1 MNSRCSNQLDQYDQ
15 YGKYASPIPMSQQM
29 MSQNLSMS
37 NMRQSFATP
46 NTLIDKPDF
55 INKGGVMHNNL
66 GDKLLSEH
74 VIEYKIHITSADRD
88 TAYYPSPFNMKIP
101 FGSGLRSPFIPRKF
115 ENVKYVT
122 LDSLVLPRVLEIDT
136 SQTSDT
142 GTHSPYL
149 FPSVPSSGTGF
160 KSDGKTGTPTVN
172 NMNVLT
178 NRRFL
183 IVKIVELSTN
193 RTLGTSTLFDRDTFV
208 IVPDYDSGLDNWVWK
223 PLHNSRVIY
232 QNSLLHNIS
241 ELSFLLL
248 DENGNV
254 LTLYDG
260 AGNNILTTTTINLN
274 NQTYTTYVNTNSGST
289 SVAYTNGVTQ
299 VWYNLTFGVIENEL
313 TTTTSYK

>member
-1 MNSRCSNQLDQYDQ
+1 MNNRSSNQYDQ
-15 YGKYASPIPMSQQM
+15 YGKYANPTPMSQQM
-29 MSQNLSMS
+29 TTQNLGMS
-37 NMRQSFATP
+37 NIRQSFTTP

-55 INKGGVMHNNL
+55 TNRGGVMHNNL
-66 GDKLLSEH
+66 GDKLLSEN

-88 TAYYPSPFNMKIP
+88 ISYYPSPFNMKIP

-122 LDSLVLPRVLEIDT
+122 LDTLVLPRVLEIDT
-136 SQTSDT
+136 TNGMSNP
-142 GTHSPYL
+142 PYL
-149 FPSVPSSGTGF
+149 YQSGT
-160 KSDGKTGTPTVN
+160 SYNTGVVGAPLPAPVANT
-172 NMNVLT
+172 MNILT
-178 NRRFL
+178 NHRFL

-193 RTLGTSTLFDRDTFV
+193 RTLGTSALFDRDTFV
-208 IVPDYDSGLDNWVWK
+208 IVPDYDSGFDNWVWK

-232 QNSLLHNIS
+232 QNSLLNTIS

-254 LTLYDG
+254 LTLCDRIG
-260 AGNNILTTTTINLN
+260 TNILTNATSNLN
-274 NQTYTTYVNTNSGST
+274 NQTYATYVNANSSAP

-313 TTTTSYK
+313 NTVTSYK